1 VRSDFLATDAED
13 NAFFSDVSF
22 STMALLSNKGFS
34 SDPDPQ
40 RGGEGIEEGGE
51 ANALERLPHEAPE
64 QVREGCTLRGSR

>member
-22 STMALLSNKGFS
+22 STMALLSNKRFS

-40 RGGEGIEEGGE
+40 RGGEGIEEGGK
-51 ANALERLPHEAPE
+51 L
-64 QVREGCTLRGSR
+64 TL